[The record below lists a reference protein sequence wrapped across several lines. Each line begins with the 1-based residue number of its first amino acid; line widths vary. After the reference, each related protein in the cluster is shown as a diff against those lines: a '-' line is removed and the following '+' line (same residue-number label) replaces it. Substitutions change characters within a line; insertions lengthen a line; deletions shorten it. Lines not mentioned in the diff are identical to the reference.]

1 MLSTFPEYQQI
12 LALPCFT
19 LPLHLLIPRTYWFTY
34 LSIAYRHFT
43 SKAQLLDCGSYL
55 AMKSVYDFVQ
65 IMCNAVHLTRSK
77 FKVLY
82 RQIRHHIEAKHSNIV
97 SKTRKGT
104 KTGSD
109 HDKETL
115 HYTTCCY
122 KKNCAQ
128 ACWDA
133 WGFVGSLTLTHGKYE
148 IHNKNKGGGER
159 HPDVSMHGAWPNT
172 HSMWDTGS
180 TLYGVGIVDPTL
192 QRVRPRTGHCGCSAQ
207 NHREKDRQ
215 PIVSLSIPRFSGEWK
230 RDQARSPVGP
240 TGFSHWDL
248 KWSKPAD

>member
-1 MLSTFPEYQQI
+1 MLSTFPESQQI

-148 IHNKNKGGGER
+148 IHNKNKGGGGER
-159 HPDVSMHGAWPNT
+159 
-172 HSMWDTGS
+172 DT
-180 TLYGVGIVDPTL
+180 
-192 QRVRPRTGHCGCSAQ
+192 QMSACMG
-207 NHREKDRQ
+207 R
-215 PIVSLSIPRFSGEWK
+215 
-230 RDQARSPVGP
+230 GP
-240 TGFSHWDL
+240 THILCGTRAAHYMGWGL
-248 KWSKPAD
+248 